1 MLLHL
6 RRSLVAA
13 LFFLV
18 LCGLAY
24 PLAGT
29 GLAQVAF
36 HHQANGSIG
45 ANGSSLIGQQWTG
58 PRWFQGRPSAT
69 VGPTGSPS
77 PYDAMASGASNL
89 GPRSKVLAS
98 HVAARAAALRKE
110 GITPTAGLVTSSGSG
125 LDPDISPQAAA
136 FQIPRVAKARGI
148 DEAALRDL
156 VAAHTAPRLLGV
168 FGEPRVNVLELNMA
182 LDAMGK

>member
-45 ANGSSLIGQQWTG
+45 PDGSSLIGQQWTG

-89 GPRSKVLAS
+89 GPRSTVLAS

-110 GITPTAGLVTSSGSG
+110 GITPTAGMVTSSGSG
-125 LDPDISPQAAA
+125 LDPDISPAAA
-136 FQIPRVAKARGI
+136 YAQVGAVARARHLP
-148 DEAALRDL
+148 AAAVRRL
-156 VAAHTAPRLLGV
+156 VTSHISPAQLG
-168 FGEPRVNVLELNMA
+168 FLGEPVVNVLSLNEA
-182 LDAMGK
+182 LARLR